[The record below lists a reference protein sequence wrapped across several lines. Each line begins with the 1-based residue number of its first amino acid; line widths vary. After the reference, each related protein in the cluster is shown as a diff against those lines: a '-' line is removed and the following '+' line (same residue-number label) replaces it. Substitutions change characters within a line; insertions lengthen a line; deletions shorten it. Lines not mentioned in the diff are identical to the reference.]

1 MRKAVIG
8 VVVVMALI
16 FGTSLVLEAST
27 LEEAKALAVKAAQF
41 VKENGREKGI
51 AEIRNPKGQF
61 VKGDLYV
68 VIQDT
73 KGMSLGNPMAPAM
86 NGVDCLNLKDPT
98 GKPFIQDMIE
108 IVKTKG
114 SGWSTYTWTNPAT
127 KKVQPKKVWV
137 QKVEGTDLYTL
148 AGLFQ

>member
-1 MRKAVIG
+1 MRKVTIG
-8 VVVVMALI
+8 LMVVMALI
-16 FGTSLVLEAST
+16 FCTTLVLEAAT
-27 LEEAKALAVKAAQF
+27 LDEAKALAVKAAQF

-73 KGMSLGNPMAPAM
+73 KGMSLGNPVAPAM
-86 NGVDCLNLKDPT
+86 NNVDCLNLKDPT
-98 GKPFIQDMIE
+98 GKAFIQEMIQ
-108 IVKTKG
+108 IANTKG

-127 KKVQPKKVWV
+127 KKVQAKKVWV

-148 AGLFQ
+148 CGIFQ